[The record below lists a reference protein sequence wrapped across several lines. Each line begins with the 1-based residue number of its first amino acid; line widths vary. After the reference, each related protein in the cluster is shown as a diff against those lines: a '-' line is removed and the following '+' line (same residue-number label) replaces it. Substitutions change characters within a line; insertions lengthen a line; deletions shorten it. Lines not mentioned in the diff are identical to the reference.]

1 LNLHM
6 TQQSLVL
13 LKNEKKTLPFPR
25 GKRIAVVGPHGD
37 NREVMIGNYIGQ
49 ICPTGMGVSCAVSPF
64 QAIQAAN
71 HGGQTVFS
79 QGCTVAD
86 MDTSQFVNAITAVK
100 NADLVVVFLGLNQ
113 SVEAEVRDRVNITLP
128 GVQDQFAQAVLAVG
142 KPTVFVLFNGGAV
155 AIEWL
160 HDNADAILE
169 AFYPGFQGGTAV
181 ASAIFGDYNPGGKM
195 PYTTYKADYVKQV
208 DMKSMDM
215 RKAPGRTYKYFQG
228 DVLWPFGFGLSYTKF
243 SLALNNRYI
252 PPLVNSRPD
261 PLDLFVMVTNNGSVA
276 GDEVVQLYFTPPSS
290 VDPAL
295 KQQLW
300 AFERVHLAAGASTTV
315 SIPVDFTNFI
325 IGDNAGNLVS
335 YPGNYMIKLTN
346 GADQTIH
353 FNITISGTTRIIENS
368 PY

>member
-1 LNLHM
+1 M
-6 TQQSLVL
+6 TQQALVL
-13 LKNEKKTLPFPR
+13 LKNEKNTLPFPR

-64 QAIQAAN
+64 QAIQNAN

-128 GVQDQFAQAVLAVG
+128 GVQDQFAQAVLSVG

-160 HDNADAILE
+160 HGNADAIIE
-169 AFYPGFQGGTAV
+169 AFYPGFQGGTAI

-208 DMKSMDM
+208 DIQSMDM

-228 DVLWPFGFGLSYTKF
+228 DVLYPFGFGLSYTKF
-243 SLALNNRYI
+243 TLALYNRYI
-252 PPLVNSRPD
+252 PPLSNQLSDSIV
-261 PLDLFVMVTNNGSVA
+261 LFIMVENVGKVA
-276 GDEVVQLYFTPPSS
+276 GDEVVQLYFTPPPTA
-290 VDPAL
+290 DPSL
-295 KQQLW
+295 RLQLW
-300 AFERVHLAAGASTTV
+300 AFERVHLEAGESTQV
-315 SIPVDFTNFI
+315 WIPLDYTKFI

-335 YPGNYMIKLTN
+335 YTGSYMVKLTN
-346 GADQTIH
+346 GADQTSF
-353 FNITISGTTRIIENS
+353 FNVTISGSTRIIENS